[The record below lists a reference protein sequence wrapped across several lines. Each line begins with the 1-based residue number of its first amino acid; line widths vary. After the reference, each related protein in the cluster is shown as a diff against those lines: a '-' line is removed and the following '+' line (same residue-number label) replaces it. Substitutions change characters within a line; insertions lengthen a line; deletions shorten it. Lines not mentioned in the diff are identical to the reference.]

1 MTARS
6 ARMFVVLLFLC
17 LFVPAAGM
25 AEPSALVKTTL
36 LKSYALQ
43 QVLTAYGEVRADPDT
58 QTSISVSRGG
68 LIGKVLVRLGEQ
80 VAAGTPLIELETAPS
95 AHMAYQQAQAAVD
108 YAKRNL
114 TRLQRLY
121 SEQLATNDQ
130 VSAARKALEDATAQ
144 LRAQTKVGAAHSRE
158 ILRAPFDGVVTKLL
172 VTQGDRVQADTTALI
187 MARTDALMV
196 PLGIEPE
203 DAPRVKAGMAV
214 TLRSLFGHELVR
226 QGVVERVHAMID
238 PATRLV
244 DVVVRLAK
252 TPASDLVLGMRVE
265 GEITLARQTTM
276 AVPRSAILRDDS
288 GAYLFVVRDGHAH
301 RVNVKTGTEE
311 KELIAVSGDLKL
323 GDVVVTL
330 GNYELE
336 DGMAVRV
343 SGP

>member
-1 MTARS
+1 MKARS
-6 ARMFVVLLFLC
+6 VRMFVVLMFLC
-17 LFVPAAGM
+17 LFIPAAGM

-36 LKSYALQ
+36 LKNHDLR

-68 LIGKVLVRLGEQ
+68 LIGKVLVRLGER
-80 VAAGTPLIELETAPS
+80 VAAGTPLIELETAPA

-108 YAKRNL
+108 YAKRDL
-114 TRLQRLY
+114 SRLQRLY

-130 VSAARKALEDATAQ
+130 VSAARKALDDATAQ
-144 LRAQTKVGAAHSRE
+144 LRAQTKVGAAQSRE

-172 VTQGDRVQADTTALI
+172 VTQGNRVQADTTALI
-187 MARTDALMV
+187 MARADALMV

-203 DAPRVKAGMAV
+203 DAPLVKAGMAV
-214 TLRSLFGHELVR
+214 TLSSLFGPGLVR
-226 QGVVERVHAMID
+226 HGVVERVHAMID

-244 DVVVRLAK
+244 DVVVRVGK
-252 TPASDLVLGMRVE
+252 SPTSDLVLGMRVK
-265 GEITLARQTTM
+265 GEITLARQTAM

-288 GAYLFVVRDGHAH
+288 GAYLYIVRDGHAH
-301 RVNVKTGTEE
+301 RVKVKTGITEN
-311 KELIAVSGDLKL
+311 ELIAVSGNLKL
-323 GDVVVTL
+323 GDQVVTL

-343 SGP
+343 SGR